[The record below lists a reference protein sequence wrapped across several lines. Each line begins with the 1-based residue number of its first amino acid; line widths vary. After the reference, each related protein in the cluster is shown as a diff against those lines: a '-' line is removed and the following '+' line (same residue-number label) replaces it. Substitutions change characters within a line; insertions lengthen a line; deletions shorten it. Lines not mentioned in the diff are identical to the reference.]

1 MLLADAAPGCMNNE
15 TPAPEAAA
23 ADPRA
28 PATAAERPATERPRT
43 LYHGWLSP
51 FSRKVRVALGEKGLG
66 FDLVV
71 EKDWE
76 RRREFLALNP
86 AGTVPVLVEP
96 DGAVIAGHL
105 AICEYLDETQTPGSL
120 LGTEPR
126 ERAEVRR
133 LTAWFDEKFH
143 HDVTQNLVGEKLFRR
158 FMGMGEPDSNA
169 IRAGHQNINL
179 HLDYIAYL
187 SERRTWLAGRT
198 FSMADIAAAAQISCV
213 DYLGDVP
220 WVEYSGAKDWYAR
233 VKSRPSFRPLLADYI
248 PGLAPP
254 KHYANLDF

>member
-1 MLLADAAPGCMNNE
+1 M
-15 TPAPEAAA
+15 
-23 ADPRA
+23 
-28 PATAAERPATERPRT
+28 RT

-51 FSRKVRVALGEKGLG
+51 SSRKVRIVLGEKGLE

-76 RRREFLALNP
+76 RRREFLLLNP
-86 AGTVPVLVEP
+86 AGTVPVLVED
-96 DGAVIAGHL
+96 DGVPLSEAT
-105 AICEYLDETQTPGSL
+105 AICEYLDETHANGAL

-133 LTAWFDEKFH
+133 LVAWFDHKFYRE
-143 HDVTQNLVGEKLFRR
+143 VTQNLVGEKLYKR
-158 FMGMGEPDSNA
+158 FMGMGTPDSSA
-169 IRAGHQNINL
+169 IRAGHQNL
-179 HLDYIAYL
+179 VPHLEYIAWL
-187 SERRTWLAGRT
+187 CDRRSWLAGPA
-198 FSMADIAAAAQISCV
+198 FSLADVAAAAQISCV

-220 WVEYSGAKDWYAR
+220 WAEHPHAKDWYAR

-248 PGLAPP
+248 AGLPPP